1 MIHTQFNFTEI
12 NKYKKIIH
20 CHIFKSAGSYFD
32 FHIKNLGNYYEFN
45 ADDDLQIRKKNFSL
59 IEIKNNYILSSH
71 AVPLLSELYK
81 DYLWFIII
89 RDPIERIKSA
99 FIFEKFHQPYGQ
111 TPGST
116 KSKDLCINKFFEWR
130 LNSTNHA
137 YVNVYIRTILHITN
151 DKLDETS
158 VSQALQKL
166 EADNIIYCDIKD
178 VEKMIVQI
186 LFTNDIN
193 MKNTTTKINQSKN
206 SQEKNEIFEKLD
218 KNLYS
223 ELIKKNSHDLQL
235 YNLLFN
241 QHIKN
246 VI

>member
-1 MIHTQFNFTEI
+1 MIE
-12 NKYKKIIH
+12 KK
-20 CHIFKSAGSYFD
+20 K
-32 FHIKNLGNYYEFN
+32 
-45 ADDDLQIRKKNFSL
+45 
-59 IEIKNNYILSSH
+59 NYILSSH

-99 FIFEKFHQPYGQ
+99 YIFEKFYQPYGH
-111 TPGST
+111 TLGST
-116 KSKDLCINKFFEWR
+116 KSKDLCINKFFEWQFNYT
-130 LNSTNHA
+130 NSA
-137 YVNVYIRTILHITN
+137 YVNVYIRTILHIIN

-166 EADNIIYCDIKD
+166 EAANIIYCEIKD
-178 VEKMIVQI
+178 VEKMITQI

-193 MKNTTTKINQSKN
+193 MKNTNTKINQSKN

-223 ELIKKNSHDLQL
+223 ELIKKNSLDLQL
-235 YNLLFN
+235 YNLLFH